1 MTYIIN
7 PWFFYFVNLLGSFWT
22 LISIVLFLAII
33 GAVGFSVWWL
43 METYNSD
50 FFVHD
55 DNEHDDNEHDNN
67 EHDNNES
74 PFAKF
79 CKKIIKVSVIV
90 TIISAVLMVAVPSE
104 ETVNKMMI
112 SSFITKENIE
122 KAKEGAKEGA
132 KEIVDYIAEKA
143 IELKKAE

>member
-7 PWFFYFVNLLGSFWT
+7 PWFFYFANLLDSFWT
-22 LISIVLFLAII
+22 LASIVLFLAIV
-33 GAVGFSVWWL
+33 GTVGFGIWWV
-43 METYNSD
+43 MEAYASD

-55 DNEHDDNEHDNN
+55 DNEP
-67 EHDNNES
+67 

-79 CKKIIKVSVIV
+79 CKKMIKASVIA
-90 TIISAVLMVAVPSE
+90 TIISAVLMIVVPTE

-112 SSFITKENIE
+112 SSFVTKENVE
-122 KAKEGAKEGA
+122 KTKEEA
-132 KEIVDYIAEKA
+132 KEIIDYIAEKA

>member
-43 METYNSD
+43 MEAYVSD

-55 DNEHDDNEHDNN
+55 DHNEHDNN
-67 EHDNNES
+67 EHDDNES

-112 SSFITKENIE
+112 SSFITKENVE
-122 KAKEGAKEGA
+122 KIKEETKEGA

>member
-7 PWFFYFVNLLGSFWT
+7 PWFFYFASLLDSFWT
-22 LISIVLFLAII
+22 LVSIVLFLAII
-33 GAVGFSVWWL
+33 GTVGFGIWWV
-43 METYNSD
+43 MEAYASD

-55 DNEHDDNEHDNN
+55 DNEP
-67 EHDNNES
+67 

-79 CKKIIKVSVIV
+79 CKKMIKVSVIA
-90 TIISAVLMVAVPSE
+90 TIISAVMMVVVPTE
-104 ETVNKMMI
+104 ETVDKMMI

-122 KAKEGAKEGA
+122 KTKEEA

>member
-7 PWFFYFVNLLGSFWT
+7 PWFFYFASLLDSFWT
-22 LISIVLFLAII
+22 LASIVLFLAII
-33 GAVGFSVWWL
+33 GTVGFGIWWV
-43 METYNSD
+43 MEAYASD

-55 DNEHDDNEHDNN
+55 D
-67 EHDNNES
+67 NES

-79 CKKIIKVSVIV
+79 CKKMIKASVIA
-90 TIISAVLMVAVPSE
+90 TIISAVLMVVVPTE
-104 ETVNKMMI
+104 ETVDKMMI

-122 KAKEGAKEGA
+122 KTKEEA
-132 KEIVDYIAEKA
+132 KEIVDYITEKA

>member
-55 DNEHDDNEHDNN
+55 DDNEHDNN
-67 EHDNNES
+67 EHDDNES

-79 CKKIIKVSVIV
+79 CKKMIKVSVIV

-104 ETVNKMMI
+104 EAVNKMMI
-112 SSFITKENIE
+112 SSFITKENVE
-122 KAKEGAKEGA
+122 KIKEETKEGA

>member
-33 GAVGFSVWWL
+33 GTVGFSVWWL
-43 METYNSD
+43 MEAYVSD

-55 DNEHDDNEHDNN
+55 D
-67 EHDNNES
+67 NES

-104 ETVNKMMI
+104 ETANKMMI

>member
-7 PWFFYFVNLLGSFWT
+7 PWFFYFANLLDSFWT
-22 LISIVLFLAII
+22 LVSIVLFLAII
-33 GAVGFSVWWL
+33 GAVSFSVWWL
-43 METYNSD
+43 MEAYNSD

-55 DNEHDDNEHDNN
+55 DNE
-67 EHDNNES
+67 S

-79 CKKIIKVSVIV
+79 CKKMIKSSVIA
-90 TIISAVLMVAVPSE
+90 TIISAVLMIVVPTE

-112 SSFITKENIE
+112 SSFVTKENVE
-122 KAKEGAKEGA
+122 KTKEEA
-132 KEIVDYIAEKA
+132 KEIIDYIAEKA

>member
-33 GAVGFSVWWL
+33 GAVGFCVCWL
-43 METYNSD
+43 MEAYVSD

-55 DNEHDDNEHDNN
+55 D
-67 EHDNNES
+67 NES

-112 SSFITKENIE
+112 SSFITKENVE
-122 KAKEGAKEGA
+122 KIKEETKEGA

>member
-33 GAVGFSVWWL
+33 GTVGFSVWWL
-43 METYNSD
+43 MEAYVSD

-55 DNEHDDNEHDNN
+55 DNE
-67 EHDNNES
+67 S
-74 PFAKF
+74 PFSKF

-122 KAKEGAKEGA
+122 KAKEGAKE
-132 KEIVDYIAEKA
+132 IVDYIAEKA

>member
-7 PWFFYFVNLLGSFWT
+7 PWFFYFANLLDSFWT
-22 LISIVLFLAII
+22 LASIVLFLAIV
-33 GAVGFSVWWL
+33 GTVGFGIWWV
-43 METYNSD
+43 MEAYASD

-55 DNEHDDNEHDNN
+55 D
-67 EHDNNES
+67 NES

-79 CKKIIKVSVIV
+79 CKKMIKASVIA
-90 TIISAVLMVAVPSE
+90 TIISAVLMIVVPTE

-112 SSFITKENIE
+112 SSFVTKENVE
-122 KAKEGAKEGA
+122 KTKEEA
-132 KEIVDYIAEKA
+132 KEIVDYITEKA

>member
-55 DNEHDDNEHDNN
+55 DNE
-67 EHDNNES
+67 S

-112 SSFITKENIE
+112 SSFITKENVE
-122 KAKEGAKEGA
+122 KIKEETKEGA

>member
-7 PWFFYFVNLLGSFWT
+7 PWFFYFANLLDSFWT
-22 LISIVLFLAII
+22 LASIVLFLAIV
-33 GAVGFSVWWL
+33 GTVGFGIWWV
-43 METYNSD
+43 MEAYASD

-55 DNEHDDNEHDNN
+55 D
-67 EHDNNES
+67 NES

-79 CKKIIKVSVIV
+79 CKKMIKASVIA
-90 TIISAVLMVAVPSE
+90 TIISAVLMIVVPTE

-112 SSFITKENIE
+112 SSFVTKENVE
-122 KAKEGAKEGA
+122 KTKEEA
-132 KEIVDYIAEKA
+132 KEIIDYIAEKA

>member
-55 DNEHDDNEHDNN
+55 DDNEHDNN
-67 EHDNNES
+67 EHDDNES

-122 KAKEGAKEGA
+122 KAKEGAKEGVKEGA

>member
-7 PWFFYFVNLLGSFWT
+7 PWFFYFANLLGSFWT

-33 GAVGFSVWWL
+33 GTVGFSVWWL
-43 METYNSD
+43 MEAYVSD

-55 DNEHDDNEHDNN
+55 DNE
-67 EHDNNES
+67 S
-74 PFAKF
+74 PFSKF

-104 ETVNKMMI
+104 ETANKMMI

>member
-33 GAVGFSVWWL
+33 GTVGFSVWWL
-43 METYNSD
+43 MEAYVSD

-55 DNEHDDNEHDNN
+55 DKET
-67 EHDNNES
+67 
-74 PFAKF
+74 PFANF

>member
-55 DNEHDDNEHDNN
+55 DD
-67 EHDNNES
+67 NES

-112 SSFITKENIE
+112 SSFITKENVE
-122 KAKEGAKEGA
+122 KIKEETKEGA

>member
-1 MTYIIN
+1 
-7 PWFFYFVNLLGSFWT
+7 
-22 LISIVLFLAII
+22 
-33 GAVGFSVWWL
+33 

-50 FFVHD
+50 FSVHD
-55 DNEHDDNEHDNN
+55 DDDNDNN
-67 EHDNNES
+67 EHDDNES

-112 SSFITKENIE
+112 SSFITKENVE
-122 KAKEGAKEGA
+122 KIKEETKEGA

>member
-43 METYNSD
+43 VEAYNSD
-50 FFVHD
+50 FSVHD
-55 DNEHDDNEHDNN
+55 DVNEHDD
-67 EHDNNES
+67 NES

-132 KEIVDYIAEKA
+132 KEIIDYIAEKA

>member
-7 PWFFYFVNLLGSFWT
+7 PWFFYFVNFLGSFWT

-55 DNEHDDNEHDNN
+55 D
-67 EHDNNES
+67 NES

-112 SSFITKENIE
+112 SSFITKENVE
-122 KAKEGAKEGA
+122 KIKEETKEGA

>member
-7 PWFFYFVNLLGSFWT
+7 PWFFYFANLLGSFWT

-33 GAVGFSVWWL
+33 GTVGFSVWWL
-43 METYNSD
+43 MEAYVSD

-55 DNEHDDNEHDNN
+55 D
-67 EHDNNES
+67 NES

>member
-7 PWFFYFVNLLGSFWT
+7 PWFFYFANLLDGFWT
-22 LISIVLFLAII
+22 LISIVLFLAIV
-33 GAVGFSVWWL
+33 GTVGFVIWWII
-43 METYNSD
+43 EAYDSD

-55 DNEHDDNEHDNN
+55 DKET
-67 EHDNNES
+67 
-74 PFAKF
+74 PFANF
-79 CKKIIKVSVIV
+79 CKKMMKISVIA
-90 TIISAVLMVAVPSE
+90 TIISAVLMVVVPSE

-122 KAKEGAKEGA
+122 KTKEEA

>member
-7 PWFFYFVNLLGSFWT
+7 PWFFYFANLLDSFWT
-22 LISIVLFLAII
+22 LVSIVLFLAII

-43 METYNSD
+43 MEAYNSD

-55 DNEHDDNEHDNN
+55 DNE
-67 EHDNNES
+67 S

-79 CKKIIKVSVIV
+79 CKKMIKASVIA
-90 TIISAVLMVAVPSE
+90 TIISAVLMIVVPTE
-104 ETVNKMMI
+104 ETVNKMII
-112 SSFITKENIE
+112 SSFVTKENVE
-122 KAKEGAKEGA
+122 KTKEEA
-132 KEIVDYIAEKA
+132 KEIIDYIAEKA

>member
-7 PWFFYFVNLLGSFWT
+7 PWFFYFANLLGSFWT

-33 GAVGFSVWWL
+33 GTVGFSVWWL
-43 METYNSD
+43 MEAYVSD

-55 DNEHDDNEHDNN
+55 DNE
-67 EHDNNES
+67 S
-74 PFAKF
+74 PFSKF
-79 CKKIIKVSVIV
+79 CKKIIKISVIV

>member
-33 GAVGFSVWWL
+33 GTVGFSVWWL

-55 DNEHDDNEHDNN
+55 DDNEHDNN
-67 EHDNNES
+67 EHDDNES

-122 KAKEGAKEGA
+122 KAKEGAKEGVKEGA

>member
-7 PWFFYFVNLLGSFWT
+7 PWFFYFASLLDSFWT
-22 LISIVLFLAII
+22 LASIVLFLAII
-33 GAVGFSVWWL
+33 GTVGCGIWWV
-43 METYNSD
+43 MEAYASD

-55 DNEHDDNEHDNN
+55 D
-67 EHDNNES
+67 NES

-79 CKKIIKVSVIV
+79 CKKMIKASVIA
-90 TIISAVLMVAVPSE
+90 TIISAVLMVVVPTE
-104 ETVNKMMI
+104 ETVDKMMI

-122 KAKEGAKEGA
+122 KTKEEA
-132 KEIVDYIAEKA
+132 KEIVDYITEKA

>member
-7 PWFFYFVNLLGSFWT
+7 PWFFYFASLLDSFWT
-22 LISIVLFLAII
+22 LASIVLFLAIV
-33 GAVGFSVWWL
+33 GTVGFSIWWV
-43 METYNSD
+43 MEAYVSD

-55 DNEHDDNEHDNN
+55 DNEP
-67 EHDNNES
+67 

-79 CKKIIKVSVIV
+79 CKKMIKASVIA
-90 TIISAVLMVAVPSE
+90 TIISAVLMVVVPTE
-104 ETVNKMMI
+104 ETVDKMMI

-122 KAKEGAKEGA
+122 KTKEEA
-132 KEIVDYIAEKA
+132 KEIVDYITEKA